1 MAKILG
7 ICGSVRKGATET
19 VILRGLEAAERK
31 EGIQTEFMTMRGK
44 QIAPCNGCNHC
55 RENKCWCVIKDDM
68 RELLDV
74 FIAADAYLIGTPV
87 YVHTVT
93 PQILA
98 FFTRMRPLFHVYPET
113 LRTKLGAALAVGG
126 TRNGGEEAAVLTLIQ
141 LMMTRGI
148 NIISNETGGYIGGK
162 VWSRDKKDFAAAD
175 DEIGMVTVERLA
187 GKLADMALIMK
198 KGMEAFK
205 RPEGEISHERNS

>member
-1 MAKILG
+1 MVKILG
-7 ICGSVRKGATET
+7 ICGSVRPGATET
-19 VILRGLEAAERK
+19 AVLGGLEAAGQK
-31 EGIQTEFMTMRGK
+31 EGVQTEFITLRGK
-44 QIAPCNGCNHC
+44 RIAPCNGCNYC

-68 RELLDV
+68 RELLDI

-87 YVHTVT
+87 YVHTVS

-148 NIISNETGGYIGGK
+148 NIVSNETGGYIGGK
-162 VWSRDKKDFAAAD
+162 VWSRDKKDFAVTD
-175 DEIGMVTVERLA
+175 DEIGMATVEKLA
-187 GKLADMALIMK
+187 GKLADMTLIVK
-198 KGMEAFK
+198 KGMETEK
-205 RPEGEISHERNS
+205 